1 MSEEININSSENIEN
16 AKSKKSNPKRIVAW
30 VCLIVLPL
38 LYIVTLI
45 LALTGYSIYN
55 GLLTTCIIATI
66 GLPIFAYIIIWLIG
80 RSQNQKVIGDPE
92 DNK

>member
-16 AKSKKSNPKRIVAW
+16 AKSKKSNPKRIVVW

>member
-1 MSEEININSSENIEN
+1 MSEEININPSENIEN

-55 GLLTTCIIATI
+55 GFLTTCIIATI

>member
-80 RSQNQKVIGDPE
+80 RSQNQKIIGDPE